1 MSDDLADIVPSPY
14 LEIPESSLGL
24 GSVVEVHTDHSKK
37 LHGVIRWIG
46 KVEENASKMPNGY
59 NGNPELV
66 VGVELDYGINDRS
79 LRLSDGVYNGQR
91 CFRCPDKRAIFVS
104 PQQCT
109 KDRRFH
115 DLDMPSS
122 SRASTIRSNSSSDA
136 KNAFGAKDCPIIE
149 GSVPALSKLLE

>member
-24 GSVVEVHTDHSKK
+24 GSVVEVHTDNSKK

-59 NGNPELV
+59 NGNPDLV
-66 VGVELDYGINDRS
+66 VGVELDDVINDRS
-79 LRLSDGVYNGQR
+79 LRLNDGVYNNQR

-109 KDRRFH
+109 NDRRFH

-122 SRASTIRSNSSSDA
+122 SRASTIRSNSSNDA
-136 KNAFGAKDCPIIE
+136 KNVFGGTDCPSIE
-149 GSVPALSKLLE
+149 GSVPALSE